1 MAPAGHIADWLR
13 RRAIDHRLVTA
24 STGEPLPDPS
34 GFSGVIALG
43 SQRSAYDDHVPW
55 VRDEL
60 SHLGRAV
67 DAEVPVLGICFGGQ
81 ALARTLGAS
90 VAPAPET
97 EIGWLDVGSRH
108 PELLADG
115 PWFTWHSD
123 QFSLPAGATLLA
135 RNRNSIQA
143 FAHGR
148 HLGVQ
153 FHPEVTP
160 EIIVGWLELAV
171 RQGVIADADADA
183 ARRRI
188 PELHGRAREQAL
200 ALLDAWYDGAI
211 AAADA

>member
-1 MAPAGHIADWLR
+1 MAPAGHIVDWLSL
-13 RRAIDHRLVTA
+13 RAIDHRLVTA
-24 STGEPLPDPS
+24 ETGEPLPDPS
-34 GFSGVIALG
+34 DFSGVIALG

-60 SHLGRAV
+60 SHLRRAV
-67 DAEVPVLGICFGGQ
+67 DADVPVLGICFGGQ
-81 ALARTLGAS
+81 ALARALGAS

-97 EIGWLDVGSRH
+97 EIGWLDIGSRR

-135 RNRNSIQA
+135 RNPNSIQA

-160 EIIVGWLELAV
+160 NIIGGWLELAE
-171 RQGVIADADADA
+171 RQGVMAGSDA
-183 ARRRI
+183 AATRRRI

-211 AAADA
+211 AGAPS

>member
-1 MAPAGHIADWLR
+1 MAPAGHILEWLS
-13 RRAIDHRLVTA
+13 RRAIEHHLVTA
-24 STGEPLPDPS
+24 STGEPLPEPS

-43 SQRSAYDDHVPW
+43 SERSAYDDHVPW

-60 SHLGRAV
+60 SHLRRAV

-81 ALARTLGAS
+81 ALARALGAS
-90 VAPAPET
+90 VAPAPAT
-97 EIGWLDVGSRH
+97 EIGWLDIGSRR
-108 PELLADG
+108 PGLLADG

-135 RNRNSIQA
+135 RNDNAVQA
-143 FAHGR
+143 FSHGP
-148 HLGVQ
+148 HVGVQ

-160 EIIVGWLELAV
+160 EIIVDWLRLAE
-171 RQGVIADADADA
+171 RQGVIAAADAEA

-188 PELHGRAREQAL
+188 PELYGRSRAQAL

-211 AAADA
+211 AGDES